1 MAYTSDT
8 LASLIVTEP
17 NGATEPVANADDAI
31 RQVKRYLHNTLG
43 DPAVSGSV
51 FDAVAA
57 GDLATRVPV
66 ATILPYGN
74 MAAVWTAPTGY
85 LKCDGNT
92 IGDVS
97 SGAFYESANY
107 EALFDIL
114 KESFGNASTEVFAS
128 GDTVKLPLIANW
140 VFPTT
145 GNRKDTEVSATTA
158 NGSSLSSTSD
168 NGTIPT
174 DASTVP
180 FESSIV
186 FSGLTASALTTTD
199 ELEYLTGVVFDVEVQ
214 GRHPFTHTY
223 NSMEAFVSYDAGSTY
238 TLVTQYSRFLETLST
253 GGIADYDYVNNFF
266 VPIPADAT
274 TVNIKFTLKGTTNG
288 TVRNTTATLT
298 RVVGV
303 LKNTVHSIIKY

>member
-1 MAYTSDT
+1 
-8 LASLIVTEP
+8 
-17 NGATEPVANADDAI
+17 
-31 RQVKRYLHNTLG
+31 
-43 DPAVSGSV
+43 
-51 FDAVAA
+51 
-57 GDLATRVPV
+57 
-66 ATILPYGN
+66 

-114 KESFGNASTEVFAS
+114 KESFGNAGTEVFAS

-253 GGIADYDYVNNFF
+253 GGTADYDYVNNFF